1 MHLTSTRR
9 RAILGCM
16 VGGGLF
22 LAAELAA
29 TLLLGPPPLP
39 PEVARVSTTRVSAE
53 GDQLVLA
60 QRVNPDQVLRYPLTG
75 DGRPRVAVIGGSSVQ
90 RGFHHRPEVDF
101 PTWLARA
108 QPQVEVLNLG
118 SPGLNSAAMLTIVR
132 QLGPVELDLLVVYEG
147 HNDWSQPVFTR
158 GVAKADLW
166 TLSIYRALAFS
177 WAWSTLHHA
186 GHAMVPR
193 PPGTPT
199 RTHATADDTA
209 LDLADAVAR
218 AYAAHLTDIVDE
230 SPAPVLFTTLLR
242 NFDHPPQGTL
252 AADPAACQAWINDQ
266 PKLAEADVD
275 AARAHCGEGAL
286 PDWIAAQG
294 HSRAGQTEAAVL
306 RWQGSLLADPIP
318 LRAPFVADAISRQ
331 VAADLGA
338 PLVDLA
344 ALLGPLP
351 PGHLFDDTL
360 HPNAKGA
367 EAIAEALAPGILAAL
382 AAGDRG
388 E

>member
-1 MHLTSTRR
+1 MSR
-9 RAILGCM
+9 
-16 VGGGLF
+16 
-22 LAAELAA
+22 
-29 TLLLGPPPLP
+29 
-39 PEVARVSTTRVSAE
+39 
-53 GDQLVLA
+53 
-60 QRVNPDQVLRYPLTG
+60 
-75 DGRPRVAVIGGSSVQ
+75 SS
-90 RGFHHRPEVDF
+90 
-101 PTWLARA
+101 
-108 QPQVEVLNLG
+108 
-118 SPGLNSAAMLTIVR
+118 SSSSSSSSSAAAAFHAEVFDVLSR
-132 QLGPVELDLLVVYEG
+132 VELDLLVVYEG

-158 GVAKADLW
+158 GVAQADLW
-166 TLSIYRALAFS
+166 TLSIYRAMAFS

-294 HSRAGQTEAAVL
+294 QPRATGQ
-306 RWQGSLLADPIP
+306 RPQ
-318 LRAPFVADAISRQ
+318 
-331 VAADLGA
+331 
-338 PLVDLA
+338 LVDLSDPDQPELSLTGLRNLEVPTPA
-344 ALLGPLP
+344 TAVRP
-351 PGHLFDDTL
+351 
-360 HPNAKGA
+360 
-367 EAIAEALAPGILAAL
+367 
-382 AAGDRG
+382 RG
-388 E
+388 GQ